1 DQALT
6 RQELTISPGLSVLE
20 IPAQISQKGNYLL
33 RAELTAAPDTILG
46 NNRQQATL
54 AVTGKVRALVITDNP
69 KTHLARALKLKEVEV
84 EFRRREGIPTQLSDL
99 LDYNCLVFDDVSRG
113 GITAQQMTVIENYVR
128 DFGGGFLMAGG
139 MRAFGDLNY
148 QHTTIE
154 RVLPLAFREQGPK
167 KKKRTPIALYVVI
180 DRSNSMGYN
189 SKVRGLHDGQK
200 MHYAQKAAV
209 ELLGQ
214 LQDTDY
220 AGAIAFDSEPYMLSP
235 LSRLSENRA
244 DLVNKIGRLQYGGGT
259 DFYGALETAA
269 DQTRRAAG
277 AMRDF

>member
-1 DQALT
+1 MRGSIEVLANEQSLT

-33 RAELTAAPDTILG
+33 GAEINARPDTITG
-46 NNRQQATL
+46 NNHQQATL

-84 EFRRREGIPTQLSDL
+84 EFRRPEGIPTQLSDL
-99 LDYNCLVFDDVSRG
+99 LDYNCLVFDDVGRG

-139 MRAFGDLNY
+139 MRRSVISITRTRLSNASSQSHFVSNA
-148 QHTTIE
+148 
-154 RVLPLAFREQGPK
+154 RK
-167 KKKRTPIALYVVI
+167 KKKRTPIALFVVI

-220 AGAIAFDSEPYMLSP
+220 AGGIAFDSEPYLLSP
-235 LSRLSENRA
+235 LARLSR
-244 DLVNKIGRLQYGGGT
+244 
-259 DFYGALETAA
+259 
-269 DQTRRAAG
+269 TR
-277 AMRDF
+277 